1 MKSLVKI
8 ALLTGVMAISLTACG
23 NEKKCYCLETSDTTT
38 FVDGKCFQVDGTKDI
53 VETIFITNPN
63 GEDIEFNNII
73 NESHITFTDG
83 LKGKRVQNAMRMSSY
98 SIKVSIFGKIDDP
111 EATFGYIKIRYSN
124 FKALSERAKEAYLYA
139 YVAIGNSTGMVDK
152 PADAVK

>member
-8 ALLTGVMAISLTACG
+8 VLLSSVMALSITACG

-38 FVDGKCFQVDGTKDI
+38 FVEGKCFQIDGTRDI

-63 GEDIEFNNII
+63 GEDLEFNNII
-73 NESHITFTDG
+73 DESHITFTDG
-83 LKGKRVQNAMRMSSY
+83 LKGKRVQNAMRMNSY
-98 SIKVSIFGKIDDP
+98 SIKVSIFGKIDNP
-111 EATFGYIKIRYSN
+111 EATFGYIRIRYSN

-139 YVAIGNSTGMVDK
+139 YVAIGDSTGLADK
-152 PADAVK
+152 PADIAK

>member
-8 ALLTGVMAISLTACG
+8 ALLSGVMALSLTACG
-23 NEKKCYCLETSDTTT
+23 NERKCYCLETSDTPTY
-38 FVDGKCFQVDGTKDI
+38 VEGKCFQIDGTKDI

-73 NESHITFTDG
+73 DESHITFTDG
-83 LKGKRVQNAMRMSSY
+83 LKGKRVQNAMRMNSY
-98 SIKVSIFGKIDDP
+98 SIKVSVFGKIDDP
-111 EATFGYIKIRYSN
+111 EATFGYIRIRYSN

-139 YVAIGNSTGMVDK
+139 YVAIGTSTGLADK

>member
-8 ALLTGVMAISLTACG
+8 ALLSSVIAFSLTACG
-23 NEKKCYCLETSDTTT
+23 NERRCYCLETSDTTT
-38 FVDGKCFQVDGTKDI
+38 YVEGKCFQVDGTKDI

-83 LKGKRVQNAMRMSSY
+83 LKGKRVQNAMRMSSN
-98 SIKVSIFGKIDDP
+98 SIKVSIFGLLDNP
-111 EATFGYIKIRYSN
+111 EATFGYIKIRYTN
-124 FKALSERAKEAYLYA
+124 FRALSERAKEAYLYA
-139 YVAIGNSTGMVDK
+139 YVAIGNSTGMADK
-152 PADAVK
+152 PADITK

>member
-8 ALLTGVMAISLTACG
+8 ALLSGVMALSLTACG
-23 NEKKCYCLETSDTTT
+23 NERKCYCLETSDTPTY
-38 FVDGKCFQVDGTKDI
+38 VEGKCFQIDGTKDI

-73 NESHITFTDG
+73 DESHITFTDG
-83 LKGKRVQNAMRMSSY
+83 LKGKRVQNAMRMNSY
-98 SIKVSIFGKIDDP
+98 SIKVSVFGKIDDP
-111 EATFGYIKIRYSN
+111 EATFGYIRIRYSN
-124 FKALSERAKEAYLYA
+124 FKALSERTKEAYLYA
-139 YVAIGNSTGMVDK
+139 YVAIGNSTGLADK

>member
-8 ALLTGVMAISLTACG
+8 ALLSGVMALSLTACST
-23 NEKKCYCLETSDTTT
+23 ERKCYCLETSDSTT
-38 FVDGKCFQVDGTKDI
+38 FVDGKCFQVDGTRDI

-63 GEDIEFNNII
+63 GVDVEFNTII

-83 LKGKRVQNAMRMSSY
+83 LKGKRVQNAMRLNTY

-124 FKALSERAKEAYLYA
+124 FKALSERVKEAYLYA
-139 YVAIGNSTGMVDK
+139 YVAIGDSTGLADK
-152 PADAVK
+152 PADIAK

>member
-8 ALLTGVMAISLTACG
+8 ALLSSVIAFSLTACG
-23 NEKKCYCLETSDTTT
+23 NERRCYCLETSDTTT
-38 FVDGKCFQVDGTKDI
+38 YVEGKCFQVDGTKDI

-83 LKGKRVQNAMRMSSY
+83 LVGKRVQNAMRMSSN
-98 SIKVSIFGKIDDP
+98 SIKVSIFGLLDNPD
-111 EATFGYIKIRYSN
+111 AAFGYIKIRYTN

-139 YVAIGNSTGMVDK
+139 YVAIGNSTGMADK
-152 PADAVK
+152 PADITK